1 MIKRSLQWI
10 AEKTN
15 GTVAPQFK
23 DVMIDGVSIDSRQLN
38 EAVLFIPFKGEN
50 VDGHQYVAQALE
62 SGAAAAL
69 WQRDV
74 QGMPEEAPLVVVEN
88 TLTALQAI
96 GKAYLEEVNPKVIAI
111 TGSNGKTS
119 TKDMVEAVLAP
130 NFKVKKT
137 QGNYNNEIGLP
148 ITLCQLDEDTEI
160 SILEMGM
167 SGFGEI
173 EFLSNL
179 ATPDIAA
186 ITNIG
191 ESHMR
196 DLGSREGI
204 AKAKFE
210 IIKGLNGPLF
220 YDGDEPLL
228 NDLVEVSKG
237 EFKKIGFNT
246 DNDFYIHDLQASEKS
261 ISFKIGDAQ
270 FSAPTLGAHNARNA
284 TIAIAI
290 GRLLGLDDAVI
301 NENLGKLHLTNMRME
316 QIIGLNKARL
326 INDAYNAS
334 PTSMR
339 AAIDTLSIM
348 DVPKKIIV
356 LSDVLELGPDS
367 QAYHESVGTYFENK
381 AIDQLYTVGT
391 EAVHISNAAQ
401 AFTQVLHFDTKEDLE
416 AELVKH
422 LDAETVVLF
431 KASRG
436 MALETIINNLI

>member
-1 MIKRSLQWI
+1 MIKRNLQWI
-10 AEKTN
+10 AEQTN
-15 GTVAPQFK
+15 GTVK
-23 DVMIDGVSIDSRQLN
+23 GYHDVMIDGVSIDSRHIN
-38 EAVLFIPFKGEN
+38 EDVLFIPFKGEH
-50 VDGHQYVAQALE
+50 VDGHQYVAQAIE

-69 WQRDV
+69 WQSDAPN
-74 QGMPEEAPLVVVEN
+74 MPVGLPLVVVDD
-88 TLTALQAI
+88 TLSALQAI

-119 TKDMVEAVLAP
+119 TKDMVEIVLAP

-173 EFLSNL
+173 AFLSNL
-179 ATPDIAA
+179 VLPDIAA

-196 DLGSREGI
+196 DLGSRAGI
-204 AKAKFE
+204 AQAKFE
-210 IIKGLNGPLF
+210 ITEGLKGPLF

-228 NDLVEVSKG
+228 NELVDNTEGDYKS
-237 EFKKIGFNT
+237 IGFNQV
-246 DNDFYIHDLQASEKS
+246 NDFYIHDLQASERS
-261 ISFKIGDAQ
+261 IAFKVGEAQ
-270 FSAPTLGAHNARNA
+270 FSIPTLGAHNARNA

-290 GRLLGLDDAVI
+290 GRLLGLSDAVI
-301 NENLGKLHLTNMRME
+301 NVNLGHLHLTNMRME
-316 QIIGLNKARL
+316 QIIGQNKTRL

-339 AAIDTLSIM
+339 ASIDTLSIM
-348 DVPKKIIV
+348 AVPTKIIV
-356 LSDVLELGPDS
+356 FSDVLELGPDS
-367 QAYHESVGTYFENK
+367 KMYHEAVGAYFENK
-381 AIDQLYTVGT
+381 SIDHLFTVGT
-391 EAVHISNAAQ
+391 EAKYIHDKAQDFTNAM
-401 AFTQVLHFDTKEDLE
+401 HFETKEALE
-416 AELVKH
+416 EALIPY
-422 LDAETVVLF
+422 LNPETVILF

-436 MALETIINNLI
+436 MALETIINHLI

>member
-1 MIKRSLQWI
+1 MIKRNLQWL
-10 AEKTN
+10 ADKTD
-15 GTVAPQFK
+15 GKIMHGQDTVFE
-23 DVMIDGVSIDSRQLN
+23 GVTIDSRHVG
-38 EAVLFIPFKGEN
+38 EDALFIPFKGEN
-50 VDGHQYVAQALE
+50 VDGHHYVAQAIE

-69 WQRDV
+69 WQADV
-74 QGMPEEAPLVVVEN
+74 KDAPDDLPIIIVEDTLV
-88 TLTALQAI
+88 ALQQLS
-96 GKAYLEEVNPKVIAI
+96 KAYLSEVAPKVIAI

-130 NFKVKKT
+130 HFKVKKT

-148 ITLCQLDEDTEI
+148 LTLCQLDEDTEI

-173 EFLSNL
+173 EFLSQL
-179 ATPDIAA
+179 AQPDIAA

-196 DLGSREGI
+196 DLGSRAGI
-204 AKAKFE
+204 AQAKFE

-228 NDLVEVSKG
+228 NDLVEDVQG
-237 EFKKIGFNT
+237 EFKKIGFNA
-246 DNDFYIHDLQASEKS
+246 DNDFYIHDLTASENS
-261 ISFKIGDAQ
+261 ITFKVNDA
-270 FSAPTLGAHNARNA
+270 SYSIPTLGAHNARNA

-290 GRLLGLDDAVI
+290 GKLLGLDNASI
-301 NENLGKLHLTNMRME
+301 NKNLHRLQLTNMRME
-316 QIIGLNKARL
+316 QIVGQHNVRL

-348 DVPKKIIV
+348 EVPNKIIV
-356 LSDVLELGPDS
+356 LSDILELGPDS
-367 QAYHESVGTYFENK
+367 KVYHEAIGNYFKEK
-381 AIDQLYTVGT
+381 SIDYLLTVGD
-391 EAVHISNAAQ
+391 EAAHISAHAQQYTNAQHYESKA
-401 AFTQVLHFDTKEDLE
+401 ALE
-416 AELVKH
+416 AALHEH
-422 LDAETVVLF
+422 LNENTVILF

-436 MALETIINNLI
+436 MTLETIINNLI

>member
-1 MIKRSLQWI
+1 MIKRNLQWL
-10 AEKTN
+10 ADKTD
-15 GTVAPQFK
+15 GKIMHGQDTVFE
-23 DVMIDGVSIDSRQLN
+23 GVTIDSRHVG
-38 EAVLFIPFKGEN
+38 EGALFIPFKGEN
-50 VDGHQYVAQALE
+50 VDGHQYVVQAIE

-69 WQRDV
+69 WQADV
-74 QGMPEEAPLVVVEN
+74 KGAPDDLPIIIVEDTLV
-88 TLTALQAI
+88 ALQQLS
-96 GKAYLEEVNPKVIAI
+96 KAYLSEVAPKVIAI

-130 NFKVKKT
+130 HFKVKKT

-148 ITLCQLDEDTEI
+148 LTLCQLDEDTEI

-173 EFLSNL
+173 EFLSQL
-179 ATPDIAA
+179 AQPDIAA

-196 DLGSREGI
+196 DLGSRAGI
-204 AKAKFE
+204 AQAKFE

-228 NDLVEVSKG
+228 NDLVEGVEG
-237 EFKKIGFNT
+237 TFKKVGFNM
-246 DNDFYIHDLQASEKS
+246 DNDFYIHDLAASEKS
-261 ISFKIGDAQ
+261 IAFKVNESSYSI
-270 FSAPTLGAHNARNA
+270 PTLGAHNARNA

-290 GRLLGLDDAVI
+290 GKLLGVDNTSI
-301 NENLGKLHLTNMRME
+301 NKNLNRLQLTNMRME
-316 QIIGLNKARL
+316 QIVGQHNVRL

-348 DVPKKIIV
+348 EVPNKIIV
-356 LSDVLELGPDS
+356 LSDILELGPDS
-367 QAYHESVGTYFENK
+367 KVYHEAIGQYFKDK
-381 AIDQLYTVGT
+381 AIDYLLTVGD
-391 EAVHISNAAQ
+391 EAAHISAQ
-401 AFTQVLHFDTKEDLE
+401 AQQYTNAQHYESKAALE
-416 AELVKH
+416 AALHEH
-422 LDAETVVLF
+422 LNENTVILF